1 MPIRM
6 NTRNAIALTAAML
19 AFRGQAQPIEIS
31 GNPAPV
37 EFPAF
42 QHFIAP
48 PLRGVDR
55 VTLGVSLLPTGRL
68 RCWQHG
74 VAVLDEPLVDA
85 TMAPGVALLTALGG
99 GRQQLAIV
107 SAGAGLC
114 LVVQDRKRTST
125 SRLPDREER
134 SP

>member
-1 MPIRM
+1 MSILKY
-6 NTRNAIALTAAML
+6 TRHAIALTAAML
-19 AFRGQAQPIEIS
+19 AFGGQAQTIEIS
-31 GNPAPV
+31 GSTAAVEIPV
-37 EFPAF
+37 FH
-42 QHFIAP
+42 HFIAP

-55 VTLGVSLLPTGRL
+55 MSLGVSLLPTGRL

-85 TMAPGVALLTALGG
+85 TMAPGVALLTALGS

-114 LVVQDRKRTST
+114 LVVQNRKRASANP
-125 SRLPDREER
+125 LADREER

>member
-1 MPIRM
+1 MSIRM
-6 NTRNAIALTAAML
+6 HTLNAITLTASML
-19 AFRGQAQPIEIS
+19 AFGGQAQTIEVA

-37 EFPAF
+37 EVPAF
-42 QHFIAP
+42 QHFSAP

-74 VAVLDEPLVDA
+74 VAVLDEPLIDA

-114 LVVQDRKRTST
+114 LVVQDRKRTSA

>member
-1 MPIRM
+1 MSILKY
-6 NTRNAIALTAAML
+6 TRHAIALTAAML
-19 AFRGQAQPIEIS
+19 AFGGQAQTIEIS

-37 EFPAF
+37 EVPAF
-42 QHFIAP
+42 HHFIAP

-55 VTLGVSLLPTGRL
+55 VSLGVSPLHTGRL

-74 VAVLDEPLVDA
+74 VAVLDEPMIEA

-125 SRLPDREER
+125 NPLLDREER
-134 SP
+134 AP

>member
-1 MPIRM
+1 MSVLTY
-6 NTRNAIALTAAML
+6 TRHATALSAAML
-19 AFRGQAQPIEIS
+19 AFGGQAQPIEIS
-31 GNPAPV
+31 GNPAQVEVPV
-37 EFPAF
+37 FH
-42 QHFIAP
+42 HFIAP
-48 PLRGVDR
+48 PLRGVER

-74 VAVLDEPLVDA
+74 VAVLDEPLIDA
-85 TMAPGVALLTALGG
+85 TMAPGVALLTAFGG